1 MISDV
6 DEVKT
11 PSRPVIPPTAPPN
24 TNSFYSNEPLADDPW
39 NQTQPVIP
47 PSYPSA
53 QQAASQSQQQ
63 RYDYANEDNYDFDS
77 DFDDDDNAN
86 GRYNMPSGG
95 SSGYQNSQL
104 PPLPDD
110 TQSVTSNAQLTRKAS
125 KMFSKSSDS
134 YIMGT
139 GGINVSESDQI
150 SIYLNDQG
158 MYYWKPLDSRY
169 TVTVTS
175 PKMESKFKGIKKF
188 IAYQLTSSFTNDP
201 VSRRYKNFDWLHER
215 LVEKFC
221 MIPIPPLPDKQISG
235 RYEEQF
241 IEHRRA
247 QLQEFVNWVCRHP
260 VLARCDVWMH
270 FLSCKDQKKWKTGKR
285 AAEKDPVSIIFTFI
299 LIKFQHYYLF

>member
-1 MISDV
+1 M
-6 DEVKT
+6 
-11 PSRPVIPPTAPPN
+11 PN
-24 TNSFYSNEPLADDPW
+24 TNSFYSNEPLSDDPW
-39 NQTQPVIP
+39 SQPAPIVP
-47 PSYPSA
+47 PSYASA
-53 QQAASQSQQQ
+53 QPAVAPPQNQQQ
-63 RYDYANEDNYDFDS
+63 RYDYANEDNFDYDS

-86 GRYNMPSGG
+86 SRYNMPSGG
-95 SSGYQNSQL
+95 QSGYSGAQL

-110 TQSVTSNAQLTRKAS
+110 TQSVTSNVQLTRKSS

-139 GGINVSESDQI
+139 GSLNVSESDQI
-150 SIYLNDQG
+150 NIYLNDQG
-158 MYYWKPLDSRY
+158 MYYWKPLTDRY
-169 TVTVTS
+169 VVAVNS

-188 IAYQLTSSFTNDP
+188 IAYQLTPSFNNEP

-221 MIPIPPLPDKQISG
+221 LIPIPPLPDKQISG

-270 FLSCKDQKKWKTGKR
+270 FLTCKDQKKWKAGKR
-285 AAEKDPVSIIFTFI
+285 LAEKDPVSCLIFI
-299 LIKFQHYYLF
+299 LEKVFV